1 MRFSINIGN
10 RRAQQK
16 LLEIPPLLR
25 QRLLYLRYFGGALA
39 PTIRDRISKHRIGSD
54 NAPIRRFFNS
64 GGMWGGF
71 ASRIKGKRVVLD
83 FTKTS
88 LPSAA
93 ARLASKRFES
103 EKDRKEYLKKLRKD
117 GKLKKIGNREKAKS
131 AQNSRSAGNRNIL
144 QPSRSEVNC
153 LITWM
158 EEHLERNL
166 PAFAASDFKER
177 AVPDRFNNLLRR
189 LPNPKNKR

>member
-1 MRFSINIGN
+1 MRFSVNIGN
-10 RRAQQK
+10 RRAQER

-39 PTIRDRISKHRIGSD
+39 PTIRDRISVHEIGPD
-54 NAPIRRFFNS
+54 NSPIRRFKNS
-64 GGMWGGF
+64 GGMWDGF
-71 ASRIKGKRVVLD
+71 ASRIKGRQVVLD

-93 ARLASKRFES
+93 ARLASKRFDN
-103 EKDRKEYLKKLRKD
+103 EKDRKEYLKKLRKA
-117 GKLKKIGNREKAKS
+117 GKLKKIGNREKAKT
-131 AQNSRSAGNRNIL
+131 AQASRSAGNRSIL

-153 LITWM
+153 LLTWM
-158 EEHLERNL
+158 EEHMERNL
-166 PAFAASDFKER
+166 PAFPASDFKER

-189 LPNPKNKR
+189 LPNPKNSR